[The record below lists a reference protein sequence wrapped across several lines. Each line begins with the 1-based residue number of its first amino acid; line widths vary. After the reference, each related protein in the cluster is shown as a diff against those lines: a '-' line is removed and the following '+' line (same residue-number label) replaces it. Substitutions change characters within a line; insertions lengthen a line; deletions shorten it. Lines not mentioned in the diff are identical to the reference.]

1 VWDARENVICGERG
15 MRKTVGEGGMGMTEH
30 RMAAEN
36 ENREGGMRMAEHRMA
51 AENENRLCGVG

>member
-1 VWDARENVICGERG
+1 